1 MGELNESQDE
11 QTVLNVSN
19 LSFQVIMD
27 DKIVKSIELGGA
39 DTQTIEFMVKSSFA
53 TFFAQKREVNE
64 SVCSLYC
71 LIFLMERNALNLI
84 MLNYQRTCT
93 GSFPIVI
100 VTVTVVCFFLYNIL
114 NGKKCIELHSA

>member
-1 MGELNESQDE
+1 
-11 QTVLNVSN
+11 
-19 LSFQVIMD
+19 
-27 DKIVKSIELGGA
+27 
-39 DTQTIEFMVKSSFA
+39 MVKSSFA

-64 SVCSLYC
+64 SVFSLYC

-100 VTVTVVCFFLYNIL
+100 VTVTVVCFFFSYIL
-114 NGKKCIELHSA
+114 NEKKCIELHNA